1 MQKIDIASQKDL
13 EVLLDAIMSGEKFE
27 IGEIK
32 PIPFVLRFSGDRF
45 KVQDGY
51 ISAEFAETLVSFKR
65 EYRNFLVR
73 SMGKT
78 KAKEVDIL
86 FKVEDGSI
94 QLDFLNDLPQE
105 FWNLVGKMDG
115 TQLTITAV
123 IALIG
128 YFSNTAWKTYL
139 QNQKEKLDITASAG
153 TSKEAL
159 DVAHKA
165 IDALMMDKKLE
176 ASKNKPIN
184 QALSTLKE
192 GEALAISDNGN
203 LPIIYQAKD
212 ADRFSY
218 NEEEDDVNINL
229 SEDFAITGFE
239 KKPYGWDLHLKAISK
254 ETKPRSFWAT
264 SKLSPDDNIKL
275 FHAADKGETKNI
287 SAVVVTNRDKIKEAY
302 ITAINQ

>member
-1 MQKIDIASQKDL
+1 MQKINISSQKDL
-13 EVLLDAIMSGEKFE
+13 EILLDAIILGENFE
-27 IGEIK
+27 IGEVK

-73 SMGKT
+73 SIGKT

-139 QNQKEKLDITASAG
+139 QNQKEKLDITVSAG

-159 DVAHKA
+159 EVAHKA

-192 GEALAISDNGN
+192 GEALAISDNN
-203 LPIIYQAKD
+203 NFPIIYQAKD
-212 ADRFSY
+212 ANRFSY

-229 SEDFAITGFE
+229 SENFAITGFE
-239 KKPYGWDLHLKAISK
+239 KKQYGWGLHLKAIAK

-275 FHAADKGETKNI
+275 FHAADQGETKNL
-287 SAVVVTNRDKIKEAY
+287 SAVVVMNRDKIKEAY